1 MNHRYILSKKKK
13 IVDTL
18 SLFAMES
25 IFFHMRKREREITVK
40 MITGNF
46 FDMYF
51 IFLINK
57 MVIGNIYHLIINIS
71 SIKYLKL
78 CIQNKFMIK

>member
-13 IVDTL
+13 KKIVGTL
-18 SLFAMES
+18 SLFKKES
-25 IFFHMRKREREITVK
+25 IFFHMREREITVK
-40 MITGNF
+40 MIIGNF

-57 MVIGNIYHLIINIS
+57 MVVGNIYHLIINFS

-78 CIQNKFMIK
+78 CIQINL